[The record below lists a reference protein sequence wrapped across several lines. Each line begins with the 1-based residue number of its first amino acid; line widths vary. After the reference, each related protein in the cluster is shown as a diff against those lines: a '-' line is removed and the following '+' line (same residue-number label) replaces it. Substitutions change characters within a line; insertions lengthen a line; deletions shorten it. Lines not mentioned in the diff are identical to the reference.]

1 MGFYFGGQAGDLGL
15 ASNSFLLLIGP
26 AASDNLLSI
35 KVEAL
40 IMGDMKTP
48 NFNSKVAS
56 ESGHQ
61 DDNAQLKQTRS
72 EMTTSEAVAPNA
84 STAQNIGVS
93 VLVKNFRTADL
104 SEHIGPMSE
113 KHHHFLSHP
122 LSGNG
127 HLNAFEPKAG
137 KGSVYKKNGWKV
149 SGTEGQKADNQLSNI
164 HLYSPTP
171 SAEEF
176 DDDNE
181 DEIVVDDPTDN
192 QENHAAKLSGNN
204 IVSNIRSPEEPQ
216 DQESDDV
223 QQALPAFS
231 GLQLFTS
238 TESSV
243 VDAFNKVLSS
253 INPVPVYVP
262 NLSPPSAASISLHSR
277 GFKCLECGD
286 SFALEK
292 SLTQHH
298 ERRSVQIEVT
308 CNKCAKSLVFYNKCQ
323 LLFHARDHNDKVVV
337 MQGSHLILKPIPAD
351 KMISAMNSSGL
362 SIDLTSEVKVIT
374 PQTHGKVSQTAS
386 QTAVISAPCSA
397 PVVAALPLEDDA
409 SKLCRHSLKCLE
421 CNVMFQDE
429 SSLAMHYQQAVKS
442 RGQKTCTICQMLLPN
457 QCSFLSHQRIH
468 QHKSPYI
475 CPECGAS
482 CCSVNFQSHVTKTCL
497 HYTRR
502 VCYCCVYCSVIFAD
516 SGTFKSHICNT
527 HYAIFYKCPMCPL
540 AFKSALALY
549 SHANTHH
556 PGVKPGQPKVNY
568 MCSMCN
574 TVFTM
579 QSLIVSHLD
588 QHVGNNKVSVF
599 KCPDCSKHF
608 AHKPLMLDHIKAIH
622 GTLKTVEGPPNL
634 GINVPLNTK
643 PTNSMS
649 TNEKEG
655 ENVRNEDK
663 GQKKSNSNSPA
674 DFENPPSPGYMCVY
688 CTSVFSTRQ
697 MFVSH
702 MRREH
707 RKMYPCQLC
716 DKFLSSLHSLGRH
729 NRLKHK
735 GQGNVNTCSCFGK
748 LFAKSLMCRLNLNIP
763 KVYRCA
769 VYNFTTEN
777 ITAFKEHIPHH
788 KSDGS

>member
-1 MGFYFGGQAGDLGL
+1 
-15 ASNSFLLLIGP
+15 
-26 AASDNLLSI
+26 
-35 KVEAL
+35 
-40 IMGDMKTP
+40 MGDMKTP

-502 VCYCCVYCSVIFAD
+502 VCYW
-516 SGTFKSHICNT
+516 
-527 HYAIFYKCPMCPL
+527 
-540 AFKSALALY
+540 
-549 SHANTHH
+549 
-556 PGVKPGQPKVNY
+556 VNY

-574 TVFTM
+574 IVFTM

>member
-1 MGFYFGGQAGDLGL
+1 
-15 ASNSFLLLIGP
+15 
-26 AASDNLLSI
+26 
-35 KVEAL
+35 
-40 IMGDMKTP
+40 MGDMKTP

-231 GLQLFTS
+231 GLQLFMS

-502 VCYCCVYCSVIFAD
+502 VCYW
-516 SGTFKSHICNT
+516 
-527 HYAIFYKCPMCPL
+527 
-540 AFKSALALY
+540 
-549 SHANTHH
+549 
-556 PGVKPGQPKVNY
+556 VNY

-579 QSLIVSHLD
+579 ESLIVSHLD

-655 ENVRNEDK
+655 EDVRNEDK

-674 DFENPPSPGYMCVY
+674 DFENPPSPGYMCVD

-716 DKFLSSLHSLGRH
+716 DKFISSLHSLGRH

-748 LFAKSLMCRLNLNIP
+748 LFAKSLMCVMSFCINRPLNIP

>member
-1 MGFYFGGQAGDLGL
+1 
-15 ASNSFLLLIGP
+15 
-26 AASDNLLSI
+26 
-35 KVEAL
+35 
-40 IMGDMKTP
+40 MGDMKTP
-48 NFNSKVAS
+48 NFNS
-56 ESGHQ
+56 
-61 DDNAQLKQTRS
+61 
-72 EMTTSEAVAPNA
+72 
-84 STAQNIGVS
+84 
-93 VLVKNFRTADL
+93 
-104 SEHIGPMSE
+104 
-113 KHHHFLSHP
+113 
-122 LSGNG
+122 
-127 HLNAFEPKAG
+127 
-137 KGSVYKKNGWKV
+137 
-149 SGTEGQKADNQLSNI
+149 NQLSNI
-164 HLYSPTP
+164 HLYSPTLN
-171 SAEEF
+171 AEEF
-176 DDDNE
+176 DYDNE

-231 GLQLFTS
+231 GFQLFTS
-238 TESSV
+238 TENSV

-262 NLSPPSAASISLHSR
+262 NLSPPSAASISLHSG

-308 CNKCAKSLVFYNKCQ
+308 CNNCAKSLVFYNKCQ

-442 RGQKTCTICQMLLPN
+442 SGQKTCTICQMLLPN

-482 CCSVNFQSHVTKTCL
+482 CSSVNFQSHVTKTCL

-502 VCYCCVYCSVIFAD
+502 VCYCCVHCSVIFAD

-527 HYAIFYKCPMCPL
+527 HYAIFYKCPLCPL
-540 AFKSALALY
+540 AFKSALALH

-655 ENVRNEDK
+655 EDVRNEDK

-688 CTSVFSTRQ
+688 CMSVFSTRQ

-707 RKMYPCQLC
+707 RKILKKMYPCQLC
-716 DKFLSSLHSLGRH
+716 EKFLSSLHSLGRH

-735 GQGNVNTCSCFGK
+735 GQGNVNTCS
-748 LFAKSLMCRLNLNIP
+748 P
-763 KVYRCA
+763 VWT
-769 VYNFTTEN
+769 YN
-777 ITAFKEHIPHH
+777 HLR
-788 KSDGS
+788 G

>member
-1 MGFYFGGQAGDLGL
+1 
-15 ASNSFLLLIGP
+15 
-26 AASDNLLSI
+26 
-35 KVEAL
+35 
-40 IMGDMKTP
+40 MGDMKTP

-72 EMTTSEAVAPNA
+72 EMTISEAVAPNA

-137 KGSVYKKNGWKV
+137 KGSVYKKKGWKV

-277 GFKCLECGD
+277 GFKCLACGD

-323 LLFHARDHNDKVVV
+323 LLFHARDHNDKVDV

-362 SIDLTSEVKVIT
+362 SIDL
-374 PQTHGKVSQTAS
+374 THGKVSQTAS

-502 VCYCCVYCSVIFAD
+502 VCYW
-516 SGTFKSHICNT
+516 
-527 HYAIFYKCPMCPL
+527 
-540 AFKSALALY
+540 
-549 SHANTHH
+549 
-556 PGVKPGQPKVNY
+556 VNY

-655 ENVRNEDK
+655 EDVRNEDK

-674 DFENPPSPGYMCVY
+674 DFENPPSPGYMCVD

-716 DKFLSSLHSLGRH
+716 DKFISSLHSLGRH

-748 LFAKSLMCRLNLNIP
+748 LFAKSLMCVMSFCINRPLNIP